1 MSQSAT
7 NLLRGH
13 VQPER
18 SGVATIGPTIKIGN
32 SGDKGSTLLNNL
44 EKQLHTANGFLIP
57 GN

>member
-18 SGVATIGPTIKIGN
+18 SGVATTGPTIKIGN
-32 SGDKGSTLLNNL
+32 KVIIL
-44 EKQLHTANGFLIP
+44 ETKDQHC
-57 GN
+57 